1 MPIGKNK
8 TRLAVT
14 LDLSTAKNIE
24 DMAEKDKRTVSA
36 MLAILINE
44 ASDKRNKSQYGFIR
58 GADYYKTVI
67 DSKRV
72 KDENADD

>member
-24 DMAEKDKRTVSA
+24 DMAEKEKRTVSA

-44 ASDKRNKSQYGFIR
+44 ALDKRNKSQHGFIR

-67 DSKRV
+67 DSKRIQ
-72 KDENADD
+72 DENADD